1 MTKIVL
7 DTNVLISFLTDRNVA
22 QQEKAAA
29 IFSLAAASQT
39 EILCQQEVISE
50 FVYVMNSV
58 YRVSKSEIRNML
70 VDFGEMPGIEIVS
83 GLDLTLVAKLW
94 PARISDYGDAVIAA
108 LCQKTRDSA
117 VATFDQKFSKE
128 LTAIGLR
135 VTGDGVS
142 LTT

>member
-1 MTKIVL
+1 MKKIVL

-29 IFSLAAASQT
+29 IFSRVAASQT

-58 YRVSKSEIRNML
+58 YRVSKSEISNML
-70 VDFGEMPGIEIVS
+70 VDFSEMPGVDLVS
-83 GLDLTLVAKLW
+83 GFDLTLVTKLW
-94 PARISDYGDAVIAA
+94 PARISDYSDAVIAA
-108 LCQKTRDSA
+108 LCKKTSGSA

-128 LTAIGLR
+128 LIAIGLP
-135 VTGDGVS
+135 VLGDGVS